1 MCLVKIKLSPSHLL
15 SNALIFLEKE
25 ILFWPHQQF
34 CTQSFIHYYKV
45 QSSSGKKSSQ
55 KAAGANKGSKS
66 SSKRLFIF
74 FLIFRN
80 RDFSGKIRSNS
91 LFN

>member
-45 QSSSGKKSSQ
+45 QSSSGKKALKKQ
-55 KAAGANKGSKS
+55 QEQIKDLRAVP
-66 SSKRLFIF
+66 
-74 FLIFRN
+74 
-80 RDFSGKIRSNS
+80 RDS
-91 LFN
+91 LYSF